1 MATTNATRERARHDE
16 LFRPGYLRLA
26 RVLGRGASWLGCWAL
41 LLLLC
46 GDLQPCT
53 AQPHRTLCNQGSYGF
68 KADSPTGVSVLV
80 GPPHSGS
87 FAARA
92 CTAELSWG
100 KHKLIVADQV
110 SQVDLDLFGVE
121 LKGAGPVAAF
131 QLKKSSETW
140 CLTYAIYSLSHPP
153 RLLRTRE
160 GGFFSA
166 ADTDLDGRVEIWAE
180 DGKAADGL
188 DDLPVSSFD
197 FLPTY
202 VLRLENNRLVD
213 ATPEFAAHF
222 DEIIER
228 IRKQISTEQ
237 LSGFKQSDGRLS
249 FSIADVERLHN
260 LRATKIAVMEI
271 VWNYLYS
278 GREMEAWRSLK
289 EMWPA
294 GDLDRIQSAI
304 ASRRRDGIL
313 AQIDGAGTLRISK
326 KRAPIFE
333 KPDVIPAEAIDIF
346 RPPFALSLPEEVFL
360 DLVIDSAGKVR
371 SVRSQGNIDQELLSY
386 TKEWKFV
393 PAMRGGHSVASRLH
407 LAVSLKR

>member
-1 MATTNATRERARHDE
+1 MASATVTERPAMMNFSNR
-16 LFRPGYLRLA
+16 RYLRLA
-26 RVLGRGASWLGCWAL
+26 RVLGRGPSWLGWL
-41 LLLLC
+41 LLLVL
-46 GDLQPCT
+46 GVLQPCS
-53 AQPHRTLCNQGSYGF
+53 AQTHSTLCNQGNYGF

-80 GPPHSGS
+80 GPPHTGS
-87 FAARA
+87 FAARL

-121 LKGAGPVAAF
+121 LTGSGPVAAF
-131 QLKKSSETW
+131 QLKKSSETC

-153 RLLRTRE
+153 RLLRTIE

-166 ADTDLDGRVEIWAE
+166 ADTDLDGLVEIWAE

-188 DDLPVSSFD
+188 DDLPVTSFD

-213 ATPEFAAHF
+213 ATREFAAHF

-228 IRKQISTEQ
+228 IRKQISPQQ
-237 LSGFKQSDGRLS
+237 LSSFKQSDGRLN

-278 GREMEAWRSLK
+278 GREVEAWRSLQ

-313 AQIDGAGTLRISK
+313 AQIDGAGTHRVSK
-326 KRAPIFE
+326 KHTPIFE
-333 KPDVIPAEAIDIF
+333 KPDVIPAEPIDIF
-346 RPPFALSLPEEVFL
+346 RPPFALSLPQEVFL

-371 SVRSQGNIDQELLSY
+371 SARSGGNIDQELLSF
-386 TKEWKFV
+386 TKEWKFI
-393 PAMRGGHSVASRLH
+393 PAMRHGHSVASRLH
-407 LAVSLKR
+407 MAVSLKR

>member
-1 MATTNATRERARHDE
+1 MMSSSSQCK
-16 LFRPGYLRLA
+16 PRLP
-26 RVLGRGASWLGCWAL
+26 RGTGRGRFRLRWWAL
-41 LLLLC
+41 PLLVW
-46 GDLQPCT
+46 GWGALQPSA
-53 AQPHRTLCNQGSYGF
+53 AQPHRMLCNQGNDGF
-68 KADSPTGVSVLV
+68 SAAFSTGVSVLV
-80 GPPHSGS
+80 GPSHAGS
-87 FAARA
+87 FAART
-92 CTAELSWG
+92 CKAELSWG
-100 KHKLIVADQV
+100 KDRLIVADQV
-110 SQVDLDLFGVE
+110 PQVDLDLFGVD
-121 LKGAGPVAAF
+121 LKGTGPVAAF
-131 QLKKSSETW
+131 QLKKSSDTC
-140 CLTYAIYSLSHPP
+140 CLTYEIYSLSVAP
-153 RLLRTRE
+153 RLLRTIE

-180 DGKAADGL
+180 DGKAVDGL
-188 DDLPVSSFD
+188 DGLPVTAFD
-197 FLPTY
+197 FPPTY
-202 VLRLENNRLVD
+202 VLRLKNNRLVD
-213 ATPEFAAHF
+213 ATSEFVTHF
-222 DEIIER
+222 DKIIER
-228 IRKQISTEQ
+228 LRTQISPEQ
-237 LSGFKQSDGRLS
+237 LSHFKQSDGKLT

-294 GDLDRIQSAI
+294 GDVDRIQSAI

-313 AQIDGAGTLRISK
+313 AQIDGAGTHRISK
-326 KRAPIFE
+326 KHAPIFE
-333 KPDVIPAEAIDIF
+333 KPDVIPAQAIDIF

>member
-1 MATTNATRERARHDE
+1 MSFSNRY
-16 LFRPGYLRLA
+16 YLRLA

-46 GDLQPCT
+46 GPLQPCA

-80 GPPHSGS
+80 GAPHSGS
-87 FAARA
+87 FAART
-92 CTAELSWG
+92 CTAELSWD

-110 SQVDLDLFGVE
+110 PQVDLDLFGVD
-121 LKGAGPVAAF
+121 LNGIGPVAAF
-131 QLKKSSETW
+131 QLKKSSDAC
-140 CLTYAIYSLSHPP
+140 CLTYEIYSLSGAP
-153 RLLRTRE
+153 RLLRTIE

-180 DGKAADGL
+180 DGKAVDGL

-202 VLRLENNRLVD
+202 VLRLENNRLLD
-213 ATPEFAAHF
+213 ATPEFAAYF

-228 IRKQISTEQ
+228 IRRKISPEQ
-237 LSGFKQSDGRLS
+237 LGSFKQSDGKLS
-249 FSIADVERLHN
+249 FSIAEVERLHN
-260 LRATKIAVMEI
+260 LRGTKIAVMEI

-278 GREMEAWRSLK
+278 GRETDAWRSLR

-294 GDLDRIQSAI
+294 EDLDRIQSAI
-304 ASRRRDGIL
+304 SSRRRDGIL
-313 AQIDGAGTLRISK
+313 AQIDGAGTHRISK
-326 KRAPIFE
+326 KHAPIFE
-333 KPDVIPAEAIDIF
+333 KPDVIPAEAIDLF

-371 SVRSQGNIDQELLSY
+371 SVRSRGNIDEELLSY